1 MLGDSLTAGWGLAD
15 PGRAFPAVL
24 ARALAARG
32 FACTV
37 IDAGVSGDTSA
48 GALARLD
55 WVLADRPTHL
65 LVEIGGNDALRGLP
79 VAAFARNLEAIVAR
93 ARARGVAFF
102 LLGVEAPRNW
112 GEDYVR
118 AFRRAWR
125 EVARRHGVP
134 LDPFFLAGAWGVPGR
149 MQADGIHPTAE
160 GVRAIVER
168 LLPDLVR
175 WLEATGVRPE
185 RPPAQPRAESRRVR
199 SSAATRRRRAASA
212 RISAASR
219 ASWPRSAPA
228 ARARRSRRH
237 LRAPRMV

>member
-15 PGRAFPAVL
+15 PDLAFPAVL
-24 ARALAARG
+24 ERALAERG

-48 GALARLD
+48 GARARLD
-55 WVLADRPTHL
+55 WVLAARPTHL

-79 VAAFARNLEAIVAR
+79 VEAFARNLDAIVAR
-93 ARARGVAFF
+93 ARARGVAVF
-102 LLGVEAPRNW
+102 LLGMEAPRNW
-112 GEDYVR
+112 GDDYVR

-125 EVARRHGVP
+125 AVARRHGVP

-160 GVRAIVER
+160 GVRAIVAR
-168 LLPDLVR
+168 LLPTLVR
-175 WLEATGVRPE
+175 WLEATGVRPAA
-185 RPPAQPRAESRRVR
+185 PSQPREESRRVR
-199 SSAATRRRRAASA
+199 SSAATRRSRAASA

-219 ASWPRSAPA
+219 PSRGGPAPA

-237 LRAPRMV
+237 RRAPRMV